1 MLINLY
7 FPSLIHVLFGVTKK
21 KKHLTSHV
29 KFSHIT
35 IHLQIT
41 LLDPEG
47 LTGDYA
53 EVKVQT
59 VRSP

>member
-1 MLINLY
+1 MY
-7 FPSLIHVLFGVTKK
+7 SLELQK

-53 EVKVQT
+53 ELKVQT
-59 VRSP
+59 VQSP